1 MYTYSTTTSELVDIT
16 PSVHLLRVLRHSGFN
31 LHQAMGEFIDNSI
44 DAGATEIDI
53 YAFLNDKKKKNIMI
67 VDNGKGMNE
76 KTVQESLTLAKENKL
91 GVDELG
97 KFGMGMKTAALSL
110 STHFEI
116 LTKTLS
122 GDLLFGEFNINKME
136 QLGEFK
142 TNVRRAT
149 VEEDAFFKTR
159 VGKRRRSGSI
169 IIIKN
174 CDNFDIAFGP
184 FVRQMEN
191 YIGLAYKSYIEK
203 GVSLTVNDMPV
214 RGKGISAIDPLM
226 LDNENTYVV
235 AEKESYQVSYTAANN
250 TERKTVIQVSAVVLP
265 MPDNEQDGRYFNKVE
280 NKLPLNQVNQGIY
293 FSREGR
299 MVGQG
304 LQWANVFGEKHNAK
318 NRFRILINC
327 KSDLDDEIRMNFQ
340 KGNVMPTNKLKAQ
353 LEKIIDPLMAKMRER
368 VRWEEEG
375 DIVPEDLVDWTTDTV
390 DNLPI
395 SSDDSETK
403 LELTSI
409 NTNDEVQGNLIQRMK
424 ETGENVL
431 SEGVKDNLSTSE
443 PLTNIT
449 QRENMSY
456 TFETTPS
463 SEFYEKV
470 LSNATKIGKI
480 LASKKVSQ
488 EWKDKIVEALGF
500 EIEDGQS
507 KKA

>member
-1 MYTYSTTTSELVDIT
+1 MYTYSATTSELVDIT
-16 PSVHLLRVLRHSGFN
+16 PSVRLLRVLRNSGFN
-31 LHQAMGEFIDNSI
+31 LHQAMGEILDNSI
-44 DAGATEIDI
+44 DAGANEIDI
-53 YAFLNDKKKKNIMI
+53 YAFVNDKKKKNIMI

-76 KTVQESLTLAKENKL
+76 KTLQESLTLAKELKL

-136 QLGEFK
+136 QIGEFK

-149 VEEDAFFKTR
+149 IEEDAFFKTR

-174 CDNFDIAFGP
+174 CDRFDMSFTT
-184 FVRQMEN
+184 FVKQMQN
-191 YIGLAYKSYIEK
+191 YIGLTYKSYIEK
-203 GVSLTVNDMPV
+203 GVSLSVNDMPV
-214 RGKGISAIDPLM
+214 RGKEISVIDPLM
-226 LDNENTYVV
+226 LDNEHTFVV
-235 AEKESYQVSYTAANN
+235 AEKESYPVSYSFSNDS
-250 TERKTVIQVSAVVLP
+250 ERKSVIQVSAVVLP
-265 MPDNEQDGRYFNKVE
+265 MPDNEQDGRYIDKVE

-299 MVGQG
+299 IVGQG
-304 LQWANVFGEKHNAK
+304 LSWSNVFGEKHNAK

-327 KSDLDDEIRMNFQ
+327 TSDLDDEIRMNFQ

-353 LEKIIDPLMAKMRER
+353 LEKIIEPLMAKMRER

-375 DIVPEDLVDWTTDTV
+375 DIEPEDLVDLTMTDTNANV
-390 DNLPI
+390 ST
-395 SSDDSETK
+395 SSYGVPETK
-403 LELTSI
+403 LESTSI
-409 NTNDEVQGNLIQRMK
+409 NTNDESQGNLVQQERL
-424 ETGENVL
+424 T
-431 SEGVKDNLSTSE
+431 TSE
-443 PLTNIT
+443 PLSKFTQPENI
-449 QRENMSY
+449 SY
-456 TFETTPS
+456 TFETTS
-463 SEFYEKV
+463 RSEIYEKV
-470 LSNATKIGKI
+470 LANASKIGKI
-480 LASKKVSQ
+480 LASEKVPQ

-500 EIEDGQS
+500 EIEEGQS